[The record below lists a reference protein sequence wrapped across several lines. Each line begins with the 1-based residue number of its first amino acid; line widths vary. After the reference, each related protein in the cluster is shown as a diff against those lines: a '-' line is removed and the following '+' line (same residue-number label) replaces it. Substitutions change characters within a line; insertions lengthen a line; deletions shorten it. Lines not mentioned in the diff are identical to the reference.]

1 VKDRL
6 RVGQVFRYPRPK
18 VEHISHVD
26 DYPNFHHVTYSPDY
40 GEQVQLEKGIN
51 GTAGITAIDGPRR
64 PVILIRSSPWKSGTV
79 ETPWRDDFESEDG
92 YVRYYG
98 DHKVSTEVALGK
110 TPGNA
115 AMLEAF
121 EHHRVPSAYAPPLLL
136 FRAVPRNG
144 KQKGY
149 VEFCGLGVIERV
161 EKVEQQGEQEKDSF
175 INYAYDIAL
184 LDLTPENDSVAW
196 EWIEARRNKAYSA
209 EETLEWAPKS
219 WRHWVEN
226 GTPGNL
232 RSPRRDT
239 VSENSKPKER
249 KPEAESP
256 EVLEAEEAAAR
267 TAGRRRSGTGQ
278 GRGLSADE
286 RKALEDYSV
295 GRATAHFE
303 ADGWSV
309 EDVGA
314 KKPYDLLLTRGDERL
329 HVEVKGTTSQGAQV
343 ILTRA
348 EVEKQREFA
357 PHNALVVV
365 HSIELDRTVSPPK
378 AKGGVLHCTSPWEIR
393 EQHLKVV
400 SYVYHHPDLS

>member
-1 VKDRL
+1 MSSRL
-6 RVGQVFRYPRPK
+6 RLGQVFRYPKNKKPHPP
-18 VEHISHVD
+18 ELD
-26 DYPNFHHVTYSPDY
+26 GYPNFHYVTRTT
-40 GEQVQLEKGIN
+40 GHKGVQLERGIN
-51 GTAGITAIDGPRR
+51 VPTAIAAIDGSRR
-64 PVILIRSSPWKSGTV
+64 PLILLRSSPWKSGTV
-79 ETPWRDDFESEDG
+79 ETPWFDDFEREDG
-92 YVRYYG
+92 GVRYYG
-98 DHKVSTEVALGK
+98 DHKVGMEVALGK

-121 EHHRVPSAYAPPLLL
+121 EHHRVPSPHAVPLLL
-136 FRAVPRNG
+136 FRAVSRHG
-144 KQKGY
+144 KKKGY
-149 VEFCGLGVIERV
+149 VEFCGVGVMERF
-161 EKVEQQGEQEKDSF
+161 EKVEQWSKQANEPF
-175 INYAYDIAL
+175 VNYAYDISL
-184 LDLTPENDSVAW
+184 IDLTPEEDTVAW

-226 GTPGNL
+226 GTVGSL
-232 RSPRRDT
+232 RSPRRGT

-249 KPEAESP
+249 KPETESP

-278 GRGLSADE
+278 GRRMSADE
-286 RKALEDYSV
+286 RKALEDHSV

-314 KKPYDLLLTRGDERL
+314 KEPYDLLLTRGDERL